1 MSKIQPENKISQIN
15 NNNYITQVYVYE
27 SESSEESN
35 NKTKL
40 LNRVKCLSYIYDTS
54 IGNFPLGAAIGLIL
68 TIVSTIMIS
77 INLSEC
83 QNILIKYNSNL
94 SDVSTYLYLLLG
106 SLLILHTCVFSHGLS
121 VGIIETKRELFKNK
135 EIGCFC
141 CKCCKTK
148 KCKKIQK
155 CNQITCQ
162 IIWAVLGT
170 TLIFLFYLL
179 TISLS
184 TVSSVSTMF
193 SYLLLQ
199 TCHLYKNFIEK
210 TINEAYL
217 YLSEAKKYIGK
228 ADNITTQ
235 FLYEYNKFI
244 DLQDQFK
251 NSAMNQLNNIETNT
265 YINEKTEWS
274 PMKYEYGRKL
284 TVFNPTQSIA
294 EGRSV
299 IWTLNQTII
308 DTEKQINYYETQ
320 LQKSILFCND
330 YSSIYDSLYLVSVG
344 TILLL
349 VAHFI
354 IFAVHYKYF
363 TAWNYEIRLLKNKDY
378 D

>member
-1 MSKIQPENKISQIN
+1 MSKVTPEVSTEVSTK
-15 NNNYITQVYVYE
+15 VYVYE
-27 SESSEESN
+27 TDSNDSSNSSYNVEQLKS
-35 NKTKL
+35 KTKY
-40 LNRVKCLSYIYDTS
+40 LSYLFDTT
-54 IGNFPLGAAIGLIL
+54 IGNFPLGASIGLIL
-68 TIVSTIMIS
+68 TIVSTVMIS
-77 INLSEC
+77 VNLSEC

-94 SDVSTYLYLLLG
+94 SDISTYLYLLLG
-106 SLLILHTCVFSHGLS
+106 SLLILHIAVFSHGLS
-121 VGIIETKRELFKNK
+121 VGIIETKRELFQNK

-148 KCKKIQK
+148 KCRKIQK

-162 IIWAVLGT
+162 IVWGILGT
-170 TLIFLFYLL
+170 GFIFIFYLFTIGL
-179 TISLS
+179 STISYI
-184 TVSSVSTMF
+184 STMF

-199 TCHLYKNFIEK
+199 TCNIYKKFIND
-210 TINEAYL
+210 TINKAYL
-217 YLSEAKKYIGK
+217 YLNQAKKYIGR
-228 ADNITTQ
+228 ADNVTTQ

-251 NSAMNQLNNIETNT
+251 NSAMNQLNTIETNT
-265 YINEKTEWS
+265 YISEKQEWS
-274 PMKYEYGRKL
+274 PMKYENGRKL

-294 EGRSV
+294 EGKSV

-320 LQKSILFCND
+320 LQNSINFCND
-330 YSSIYDSLYLVSVG
+330 YSSIYDSLYFVSIG
-344 TILLL
+344 TVLLL
-349 VAHFI
+349 IAHFI